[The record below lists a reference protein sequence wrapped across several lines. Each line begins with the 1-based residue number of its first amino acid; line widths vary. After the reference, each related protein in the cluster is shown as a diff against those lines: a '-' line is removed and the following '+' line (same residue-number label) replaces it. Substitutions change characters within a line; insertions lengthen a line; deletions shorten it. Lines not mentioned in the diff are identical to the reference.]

1 VKEVRLTQGILRV
14 LLAAGSPAWLGFA
27 GCTGPVRPTGPYTT
41 YRETPTRNVLAAQEA
56 NGRGLKHI
64 HDHDDAAAERAF
76 REALGY
82 DISNAAAHNNLG
94 LLLLGQKRWYE
105 ASWEF
110 AYAAKLQPQS
120 SAPRGNLGLVFEAV
134 GKYGQ
139 AVDEY
144 EAALKVDAD
153 NVQVMGHL
161 ARTLVKGHDE
171 AKSQR
176 LKELLDQ
183 LVLRASPDWSDW
195 ARGQLAKGSV
205 R

>member
-1 VKEVRLTQGILRV
+1 MRVTQGILRV
-14 LLAAGSPAWLGFA
+14 LLAVGAPAWLVLA
-27 GCTGPVRPTGPYTT
+27 GCANPNRHISPYATC
-41 YRETPTRNVLAAQEA
+41 REAPTRDILAAQEA

-64 HDHDDAAAERAF
+64 DEHDDAAAERAF
-76 REALGY
+76 REALGC

-94 LLLLGQKRWYE
+94 LLLLRQKRWYE

-120 SAPRGNLGLVFEAV
+120 SVPRGNLGLVFEAV

-144 EAALKVDAD
+144 EAALKIDAD

-161 ARTLVKGHDE
+161 ARTLVKSHDE
-171 AKSQR
+171 SKSQR

-183 LVLRASPDWSDW
+183 LVVRASPDWSDW
-195 ARGQLAKGSV
+195 ARAQLARGPS
-205 R
+205 